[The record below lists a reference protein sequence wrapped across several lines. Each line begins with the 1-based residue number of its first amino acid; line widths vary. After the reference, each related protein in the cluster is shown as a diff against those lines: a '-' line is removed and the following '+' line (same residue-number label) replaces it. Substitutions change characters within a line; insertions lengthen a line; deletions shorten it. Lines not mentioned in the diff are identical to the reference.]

1 MKKYGMVVLTLLA
14 LSGLAGCGP
23 KEAETPPGALEP
35 RKMVRPDGM
44 TNPRALSPDAQAD
57 MRKRMGR

>member
-1 MKKYGMVVLTLLA
+1 MKNRILCLLA
-14 LSGLAGCGP
+14 LCALGFVMGCGP

-44 TNPRALSPDAQAD
+44 GDPRTMTPEQREQ
-57 MRKRMGR
+57 MRKQSGR